1 MQHGVK
7 ELIMSFTMT
16 KEEREA
22 FLADLHVG
30 ILGINA
36 EGRAPVL
43 VPIWYSYEPGAE
55 IVFITNKDAKKVN
68 LLKKAGRFSLCVQDE
83 HSPFSFVSVEG
94 AVISIENANHQR
106 DLTPIAQRYLGVE
119 KGNQYVSDTQGDS
132 EVLIRMRPERWFSA
146 DYGKS

>member
-1 MQHGVK
+1 
-7 ELIMSFTMT
+7 MSFTMT
-16 KEEREA
+16 KDEREA

-36 EGRAPVL
+36 EGRAPVV

-55 IVFITNKDAKKVN
+55 IVFITNKGAKKID

-83 HSPFSFVSVEG
+83 QSPYSFVSVEG
-94 AVISIENANHQR
+94 VIISIKKANHQN
-106 DLTPIAQRYLGVE
+106 DLTPLAQRYLGEE

-132 EVLIRMRPERWFSA
+132 EVLVRMQPERWFSA

>member
-1 MQHGVK
+1 
-7 ELIMSFTMT
+7 MSFTMT
-16 KEEREA
+16 KDEREA

-36 EGRAPVL
+36 EGRAPVV

-55 IVFITNKDAKKVN
+55 IVFITNKGAKKID

-83 HSPFSFVSVEG
+83 ASPYSFVSVEG
-94 AVISIENANHQR
+94 AVISIKKANHKR
-106 DLTPIAQRYLGVE
+106 DLTPLAQRYLGVE

-132 EVLIRMRPERWFSA
+132 EVLVRMRPERWFSA
-146 DYGKS
+146 DYGKR

>member
-1 MQHGVK
+1 
-7 ELIMSFTMT
+7 MSFTMT
-16 KEEREA
+16 KDEREA

-36 EGRAPVL
+36 EGRAPVV

-55 IVFITNKDAKKVN
+55 IVFITNKGAKKID
-68 LLKKAGRFSLCVQDE
+68 LLKKAGRFSLCVQNE
-83 HSPFSFVSVEG
+83 QSPYSFVSVEG
-94 AVISIENANHQR
+94 VIISIKKANHQN
-106 DLTPIAQRYLGVE
+106 DLTPLAQRYLGEE

-132 EVLIRMRPERWFSA
+132 EVLVRMQPERWFSA